1 MKVIVIEDNI
11 LFCDYICSL
20 LQKADFKT
28 MKAHGLAQ
36 AKKMIRGSIHE
47 DDMVLAD
54 LRLPDGES
62 TALLKWMRDNGYMHP
77 FIMMTNYEEIHSAVH
92 AMKLGAEDFILKP
105 LVEDKLLP
113 AIRKIKAA
121 NDTFS
126 KVIYERRSASF
137 CELNQYIHLVA
148 PTDMTVLI
156 LGNTGTG
163 KEHLANKIHRRSLRA
178 NKPYIKVDCGSLSK
192 DLAASAFFGHVK
204 GAFTGAT
211 EEKAGYFLEAQG
223 GTLFMD
229 EVENLSI
236 ETQRMLLRA
245 MEERSYRPVGGKQD
259 RRMDVRIIAATN
271 EDLFQAVAEKRFRKD
286 LLYRFHDFTITVPA
300 LQNCLEDILPLADF
314 FREQSCAELR
324 KEVVG
329 FDGPAKEML
338 LGYSWPGNVRQ
349 LKQVVYAAVLICK
362 GNLITPDFLRL
373 KQTETDA
380 PNSAKKKKIDKCLQ
394 KDEKRNIEQIKTAI
408 SISKGNLTQA
418 AALLGISRPT
428 LYKKMSIH
436 GCLLYTSPSPRDRG

>member
-1 MKVIVIEDNI
+1 
-11 LFCDYICSL
+11 
-20 LQKADFKT
+20 
-28 MKAHGLAQ
+28 
-36 AKKMIRGSIHE
+36 
-47 DDMVLAD
+47 MVLAD

-349 LKQVVYAAVLICK
+349 LKEVVYAAVLICK

-436 GCLLYTSPSPRDRG
+436 GISK

>member
-28 MKAHGLAQ
+28 MKANGLAQ

-92 AMKLGAEDFILKP
+92 AIKLGAEDFILKP

-436 GCLLYTSPSPRDRG
+436 GISK

>member
-329 FDGPAKEML
+329 FNGPAKEML

-380 PNSAKKKKIDKCLQ
+380 PNAAKKKKIDRCLQ

-436 GCLLYTSPSPRDRG
+436 GISK

>member
-211 EEKAGYFLEAQG
+211 EEKAGYFLVAQG

-436 GCLLYTSPSPRDRG
+436 GISK

>member
-1 MKVIVIEDNI
+1 M
-11 LFCDYICSL
+11 FCDYICSL

-436 GCLLYTSPSPRDRG
+436 GISK

>member
-236 ETQRMLLRA
+236 ETQRMLLCA

-436 GCLLYTSPSPRDRG
+436 GISK

>member
-271 EDLFQAVAEKRFRKD
+271 EDLFQAVAEKRFHKD

-380 PNSAKKKKIDKCLQ
+380 PNSAKKKKIDRCLQ

-436 GCLLYTSPSPRDRG
+436 GISK

>member
-192 DLAASAFFGHVK
+192 DLAASAFFGYVK

-436 GCLLYTSPSPRDRG
+436 GISK

>member
-271 EDLFQAVAEKRFRKD
+271 KDLFQAVAEKRFRKD

-329 FDGPAKEML
+329 FNGPAKEML

-380 PNSAKKKKIDKCLQ
+380 PNSAKKKKIDRCLQ

-436 GCLLYTSPSPRDRG
+436 GISK

>member
-126 KVIYERRSASF
+126 KVICERRSASF

-329 FDGPAKEML
+329 FNGPAKEML

-380 PNSAKKKKIDKCLQ
+380 PNSAKKKKIDRCLQ

-436 GCLLYTSPSPRDRG
+436 GISK

>member
-11 LFCDYICSL
+11 LFCDYICSF

-436 GCLLYTSPSPRDRG
+436 GISK

>member
-1 MKVIVIEDNI
+1 M
-11 LFCDYICSL
+11 YL
-20 LQKADFKT
+20 L
-28 MKAHGLAQ
+28 
-36 AKKMIRGSIHE
+36 R
-47 DDMVLAD
+47 
-54 LRLPDGES
+54 RLP
-62 TALLKWMRDNGYMHP
+62 
-77 FIMMTNYEEIHSAVH
+77 
-92 AMKLGAEDFILKP
+92 
-105 LVEDKLLP
+105 
-113 AIRKIKAA
+113 
-121 NDTFS
+121 FS

-436 GCLLYTSPSPRDRG
+436 GISK

>member
-271 EDLFQAVAEKRFRKD
+271 EDLCQAVAEKRFRKD

-380 PNSAKKKKIDKCLQ
+380 PNSAKKKRIDKCLQ

-436 GCLLYTSPSPRDRG
+436 GISK

>member
-349 LKQVVYAAVLICK
+349 LKQVSFGYGYCRLDLFNVPFLVFLQTFVYLF
-362 GNLITPDFLRL
+362 FLGRIRSIRFRL
-373 KQTETDA
+373 FQ
-380 PNSAKKKKIDKCLQ
+380 P
-394 KDEKRNIEQIKTAI
+394 
-408 SISKGNLTQA
+408 
-418 AALLGISRPT
+418 
-428 LYKKMSIH
+428 
-436 GCLLYTSPSPRDRG
+436 

>member
-314 FREQSCAELR
+314 FREQSCAELQ

-436 GCLLYTSPSPRDRG
+436 GISK

>member
-36 AKKMIRGSIHE
+36 AKKMIRGPIHE

-436 GCLLYTSPSPRDRG
+436 GISK

>member
-77 FIMMTNYEEIHSAVH
+77 FIMMTNNEEIHSAVH

-436 GCLLYTSPSPRDRG
+436 GISK

>member
-259 RRMDVRIIAATN
+259 RRMDVRIIAVTN

-436 GCLLYTSPSPRDRG
+436 GISK

>member
-178 NKPYIKVDCGSLSK
+178 NKPYIKVNCGSLSK

-380 PNSAKKKKIDKCLQ
+380 PNSAKKKKIDRCLQ

-436 GCLLYTSPSPRDRG
+436 GISK

>member
-236 ETQRMLLRA
+236 ETQRMLLRT

-436 GCLLYTSPSPRDRG
+436 GISK

>member
-11 LFCDYICSL
+11 LFYDYICSL

-436 GCLLYTSPSPRDRG
+436 GISK

>member
-211 EEKAGYFLEAQG
+211 DEKPGYFQEARG
-223 GTLFMD
+223 GTLFLD
-229 EVENLSI
+229 EVENLPVEI
-236 ETQRMLLRA
+236 QQMLLRA
-245 MEERSYRPVGGKQD
+245 MEERRYHPVGGRQD
-259 RRMDVRIIAATN
+259 KRMDVRVIAATN
-271 EDLFQAVAEKRFRKD
+271 EDLQGAVAEKRFRKD
-286 LLYRFHDFTITVPA
+286 LLYRLQDFTITVPT
-300 LQNCLEDILPLADF
+300 LQDCLEDILPLADF
-314 FREQSCAELR
+314 FRIQSAGQLG
-324 KEVVG
+324 KEIPD
-329 FDGPAKEML
+329 FDEAAKKIL
-338 LGYSWPGNVRQ
+338 LGYGWPGNVRE
-349 LKQVVYAAVLICK
+349 LKQVVHAAVLICGGK
-362 GNLITPDFLRL
+362 LITPQCLRL
-373 KQTETDA
+373 QQAGKTVL
-380 PNSAKKKKIDKCLQ
+380 NLAKEEKINNCLL
-394 KDEKRNIEQIKTAI
+394 KDEQRNAEQIRMAVT
-408 SISKGNLTQA
+408 ISKGNLTKA

-428 LYKKMSIH
+428 LYKKMGMYGI
-436 GCLLYTSPSPRDRG
+436 TKEQV

>member
-163 KEHLANKIHRRSLRA
+163 KEHLANKIHWRSLRA

-380 PNSAKKKKIDKCLQ
+380 PNSAKKKKIDRCLQ

-436 GCLLYTSPSPRDRG
+436 GISK

>member
-329 FDGPAKEML
+329 FNGPAKEML

-380 PNSAKKKKIDKCLQ
+380 PNSAKKKKIDRCLQ

-436 GCLLYTSPSPRDRG
+436 GISM

>member
-223 GTLFMD
+223 GTLSMD

-380 PNSAKKKKIDKCLQ
+380 PNSAKKKKIDRCLQ

-436 GCLLYTSPSPRDRG
+436 GISK

>member
-211 EEKAGYFLEAQG
+211 EEKSGYFLEAQG

-380 PNSAKKKKIDKCLQ
+380 PNSAKKKKIDRCLQ

-436 GCLLYTSPSPRDRG
+436 GISK

>member
-1 MKVIVIEDNI
+1 
-11 LFCDYICSL
+11 
-20 LQKADFKT
+20 
-28 MKAHGLAQ
+28 
-36 AKKMIRGSIHE
+36 MIRGSIHE

-436 GCLLYTSPSPRDRG
+436 GISK

>member
-362 GNLITPDFLRL
+362 GYLITPDFLRL

-380 PNSAKKKKIDKCLQ
+380 PNSAKKKKIDRCLQ

-436 GCLLYTSPSPRDRG
+436 GISK

>member
-192 DLAASAFFGHVK
+192 DLAASAIFGHVK

-436 GCLLYTSPSPRDRG
+436 GISK

>member
-436 GCLLYTSPSPRDRG
+436 GISVSIR

>member
-338 LGYSWPGNVRQ
+338 LGYSWPGNARQ

-436 GCLLYTSPSPRDRG
+436 GISK

>member
-418 AALLGISRPT
+418 AALLEISRPT

-436 GCLLYTSPSPRDRG
+436 GISK

>member
-121 NDTFS
+121 NDTFP

-329 FDGPAKEML
+329 FNGPAKEML

-380 PNSAKKKKIDKCLQ
+380 PNSAKKKKIDRCLQ

-436 GCLLYTSPSPRDRG
+436 GISK

>member
-204 GAFTGAT
+204 GAFIGAT

-329 FDGPAKEML
+329 FNGPAKEML

-380 PNSAKKKKIDKCLQ
+380 PNSAKKKKIDRCLQ

-436 GCLLYTSPSPRDRG
+436 GISK

>member
-126 KVIYERRSASF
+126 KVIYKRRSASF

-436 GCLLYTSPSPRDRG
+436 GISK

>member
-62 TALLKWMRDNGYMHP
+62 TALLKWMRDNGYMQP

-380 PNSAKKKKIDKCLQ
+380 PNSAKKKKIDRCLQ

-436 GCLLYTSPSPRDRG
+436 GISK

>member
-324 KEVVG
+324 KEMVG

-436 GCLLYTSPSPRDRG
+436 GISK